1 MRIPPHS
8 GAWLL
13 AGFVLFKALLVGAY
27 IFWRQQRRS

>member
-1 MRIPPHS
+1 MLIPPQS

-27 IFWRQQRRS
+27 LFWRQQRRG